1 MATINFRQF
10 TQPGILMAIA
20 PDRLVSLFFPYR
32 EYFNRRGFFF
42 PGERSGPINYAKLS
56 AILVDPDDQ
65 VPSDL
70 VDALYFITEMAHT
83 KIADGLMAAAKSAHP
98 DMTFTSLATAADIV
112 VQVWLKDP
120 DLVAK
125 RHAASLINKPKSFEY
140 HISRN
145 PRPRTLA
152 MPTPETI
159 QTMET
164 AMDDWFEQNRR
175 GRNCRII
182 TADHGDRISF
192 LIRHGKPMQRES
204 SINNGG
210 ESGSICYRP
219 EVFDVVVYDR
229 LRDEL
234 GVRASGTKG
243 EKRLYREVIGLH
255 LFGDRNCFP
264 GRQKFTLEPLA
275 KDGTAA
281 LVCSDIDGLDQVT
294 LTAFQKCLNDG
305 LNGVDSHTSDDL
317 FLTMAKQNRSMPP
330 ASDLTQAVF
339 SLKFARFKRP
349 RSLTIRLPNHA
360 MYHRDDES
368 VLIDQW
374 LTKRG
379 FITNTPAMG

>member
-1 MATINFRQF
+1 MATVKFRQF
-10 TQPGILMAIA
+10 IQPGILMAIA

-42 PGERSGPINYAKLS
+42 PGELSGPINYAKLS

-65 VPSDL
+65 VPSNL
-70 VDALYFITEMAHT
+70 VDALYFITEMANIKT
-83 KIADGLMAAAKSAHP
+83 ADGLVAAAKSAYP
-98 DMTFTSLATAADIV
+98 DMTFSPLATAADIV

-140 HISRN
+140 HISRD
-145 PRPRTLA
+145 PRPQIFA

-159 QTMET
+159 QTMES

-175 GRNCRII
+175 GRNCGII
-182 TADHGDRISF
+182 IADHGDRISF
-192 LIRHGKPMQRES
+192 LIRHGRPMQREG
-204 SINNGG
+204 SIKNG
-210 ESGSICYRP
+210 ESGSIWYRP

-243 EKRLYREVIGLH
+243 EKQLYREVIGLYM
-255 LFGDRNCFP
+255 FGDRDYFP

-275 KDGTAA
+275 INGVAA

-294 LTAFQKCLNDG
+294 LTAFEKRLNDG
-305 LNGVDSHTSDDL
+305 FNGIDFLTSDDI
-317 FLTMAKQNRSMPP
+317 FLTMAEQNKPMPP

-339 SLKFARFKRP
+339 SLKFAKRKRP

-360 MYHRDDES
+360 MYQRDEDS
-368 VLIDQW
+368 ILIDQW

-379 FITNTPAMG
+379 FITDLPVG